1 MTRGRKRTLV
11 GVVALLTAL
20 WSSSAVAAPETV
32 ERVSGDDRIATA
44 VRISEEFFRS
54 ADTVVLARAD
64 TFPDA
69 LAAGPLAG
77 FADAPVLLTPGGRLD
92 ARVAEEIRRLGA
104 GRAYLIGSTDALSA
118 GVAQQVAE
126 LTAVIR
132 LQGPNR
138 YDTAEAV
145 AGEIATYR
153 ETGLAFSFGAVVDGA
168 AFPDALSAI
177 NSGPDFIRLTPT
189 ASLPGDSRACDPS
202 YPDFCI
208 EAPPPDLNCGDLPY
222 VNGPAENGEGFSVTG
237 DDPHNFD
244 TDDDGVGCERY
255 ITNPAEE
262 ILVVVGDESA
272 VSGNVE
278 RQLGYGPDTVVRIA
292 GENRYRTNARTLER
306 ALELRGRDDAA
317 GPGVQGP
324 LFVATGEKFPDALAG
339 GAAVVET
346 GGYLAL
352 VQPDR
357 VPAAVAEVLRA
368 NADAFTRVVVLGG
381 PPAVQDEV
389 LEELRGLLGVG

>member
-1 MTRGRKRTLV
+1 MAGGHRRLAAVAVLLATLWP
-11 GVVALLTAL
+11 AA
-20 WSSSAVAAPETV
+20 AVAAPDAV
-32 ERVSGDDRIATA
+32 DRIGGDDRIDTA
-44 VRISEEFFRS
+44 VRVSQEFFP
-54 ADTVVLARAD
+54 AAGAVVLARAD

-77 FADAPVLLTPGGRLD
+77 FADAPILLTPSRRLD
-92 ARVAEEIRRLGA
+92 ARVAAEIRRLGA
-104 GRAYLIGSTDALSA
+104 QRVYVIGSTAALSA
-118 GVAQQVAE
+118 AVAE
-126 LTAVIR
+126 QAAELAPVTR
-132 LQGPNR
+132 LQGRNR
-138 YDTAEAV
+138 YATAEAV
-145 AGEIATYR
+145 ASEIATYR

-189 ASLPGDSRACDPS
+189 ASLPGDSRVCDPS

-208 EAPPPDLNCGDLPY
+208 EAPPPDLNCGDLPF
-222 VNGPAENGEGFSVTG
+222 VNGPAENGEGFAVTG
-237 DDPHNFD
+237 DDPHGFD
-244 TDDDGVGCERY
+244 TDGDGVGCERY
-255 ITNPAEE
+255 LTNPAEE

-278 RQLGYGPDTVVRIA
+278 RQLGYGPDTVIRVA

-306 ALELRGRDDAA
+306 ALELRGRDDDL
-317 GPGVQGP
+317 GPGPQGP
-324 LFVATGEKFPDALAG
+324 LFVATGETFPDALAG
-339 GAAVVET
+339 GAAVVQT

-357 VPAAVAEVLRA
+357 VPAAVAQVLEA

-381 PPAVQDEV
+381 PPAVEDAV
-389 LEELRGLLGVG
+389 VEELRGLLGVG